1 MKKGIRNVMVGAAT
15 AAAVMGVVSMAANA
29 LTKYMVKMAMNREQ
43 PKGTE
48 KSKVRISGDKKL
60 DEIMEQARAASDRLE
75 QLDLEIVEIEATD
88 GVKLIG
94 HLREC
99 PNAERFIVAMHGW
112 RSSWSLDFG
121 MSADFWYENGCS
133 VLYVE
138 QRGQG
143 GSGGEYI
150 GFGLLERHDC
160 IEWARWA
167 DARTGGKLPIYLSGI
182 SMGATTVLMA
192 AGLELPKSVV
202 GITADC
208 GFTSPHAIWK
218 HVAEN
223 NLHIPYSLHRA
234 AANDMCRQ
242 NIQMAADDYSTTE
255 ALARCKV
262 PVMLMHGT
270 EDKFV
275 PVEMTYEN
283 YQACTAPKRL
293 LIVPGAS
300 HGISYCVETEKY
312 QREVKEFWAFCE
324 NK

>member
-1 MKKGIRNVMVGAAT
+1 MKKGIKNIVIGAAA
-15 AAAVMGVVSMAANA
+15 AAAVVGAVSAASNA

-43 PKGTE
+43 PRGTD
-48 KSKVRISGDKKL
+48 KNRVRISGDKKL
-60 DEIMEQARAASDRLE
+60 AEIMEQARGAAERLE
-75 QLDLEIVEIEATD
+75 QRELERVEIDAPD
-88 GVKLIG
+88 GVKLVG

-99 PNAERFIVAMHGW
+99 PDAKRFIVAVHGW

-121 MSADFWYENGCS
+121 MSADFWYDSGCT

-143 GSGGEYI
+143 GSGGDYI
-150 GFGLLERHDC
+150 GFGLLERYDC
-160 IEWARWA
+160 LEWAKWA
-167 DARTGGKLPIYLSGI
+167 EARTGGKLPIYLSGI

-192 AGLELPKSVV
+192 SGLELPQSVV

-218 HVAEN
+218 HVAES

-242 NIQMAADDYSTTE
+242 NIQMSADDYSTTE
-255 ALARCKV
+255 ALAKCKV

-270 EDKFV
+270 DDRFV
-275 PVEMTYEN
+275 PVEMTYQN
-283 YQACTAPKRL
+283 YQACVSPKRL
-293 LIVPGAS
+293 LVVPGAT
-300 HGISYCVETEKY
+300 HAISYCVETEKY

-324 NK
+324 NR